1 MAKRIHSRNSLVT
14 YLLGGFFTIYVLF
27 LYGPMFVIFLLSF
40 QGPMGG
46 MTFPM
51 QGYSMYW
58 FGELFGDNLAADVS
72 GSFQR
77 SIILGLMVM
86 AITVSISVAAGLG
99 FRRNFRGGGFLFYG
113 AIISLI
119 MPGFLVSFGMGL
131 ILQLIDI
138 EATWYTTALG
148 AQLTWTLPFGLLIM
162 FAVLA
167 RFDRSVEE
175 AARDL
180 GATSWQTIRHVVL
193 PLLLPGITGVA
204 LFGFTLSYDEIPRT
218 TLVVGD
224 SNTLPMEI
232 LAMTNTLTT
241 PSLYAIGMLTT
252 VVSLGSIAF
261 ALFAIKRMQDRI
273 SSSQVT
279 NLES

>member
-14 YLLGGFFTIYVLF
+14 YLLGGFFALYVLF

-40 QGPMGG
+40 QGPTGG
-46 MTFPM
+46 MTFPI
-51 QGYSMYW
+51 QEYSLHW
-58 FGELFGDNLAADVS
+58 FKELFSDNIAADVS

-86 AITVSISVAAGLG
+86 TLTVTISVAAALG
-99 FRRNFRGGGFLFYG
+99 FRRNFKGSGIMFYG

-119 MPGFLVSFGMGL
+119 MPGFLISFGMGL
-131 ILQLIDI
+131 ILQLFDI
-138 EATWYTTALG
+138 ESTWYTTALG

-167 RFDRSVEE
+167 RFDRSFEE

-180 GATSWQTIRHVVL
+180 GATSWQTMRHVVV

-241 PSLYAIGMLTT
+241 PSLYAIGTLTT
-252 VVSLGSIAF
+252 AVSVASIAF
-261 ALFAIKRMQDRI
+261 ALFAIKRMQDRLG
-273 SSSQVT
+273 S
-279 NLES
+279 L

>member
-1 MAKRIHSRNSLVT
+1 MAKRIHSKNSLVT
-14 YLLGGFFTIYVLF
+14 YLLGGFFSLYVLF
-27 LYGPMFVIFLLSF
+27 LYGPMFIIFLLSF
-40 QGPMGG
+40 QGPTGG
-46 MTFPM
+46 MTFPI
-51 QGYSMYW
+51 QEYSLHW
-58 FGELFGDNLAADVS
+58 FKELFSDNIAADVS

-86 AITVSISVAAGLG
+86 TLTVTISVIAALG
-99 FRRNFRGGGFLFYG
+99 FRRNFKGSGIMFYG

-119 MPGFLVSFGMGL
+119 MPGFLISFGMGL
-131 ILQLIDI
+131 ILQLLDI
-138 EATWYTTALG
+138 ESTWYTTALG

-180 GATSWQTIRHVVL
+180 GATSWQTMRYVVV

-241 PSLYAIGMLTT
+241 PSLYAIGTLTT
-252 VVSLGSIAF
+252 VVSVASITF
-261 ALFAIKRMQDRI
+261 ALFAIKRMQDRLG
-273 SSSQVT
+273 SSQIASS
-279 NLES
+279 ES